1 MQSHPVRGEL
11 EVAAAAALPASILP
25 LPHNHRQDLLQEVML
40 ACLCV
45 QWTLGELAC
54 YTYSLVSVPLY
65 DTLGTEAIVYIIEKG
80 RAAGLDIWPAL

>member
-1 MQSHPVRGEL
+1 M
-11 EVAAAAALPASILP
+11 EVAAAGALLASIL
-25 LPHNHRQDLLQEVML
+25 LLHHRKHLLQEVML

-80 RAAGLDIWPAL
+80 RAVGLHSRPAL

>member
-1 MQSHPVRGEL
+1 M
-11 EVAAAAALPASILP
+11 EVATAGVLPASILLLHHDHRKD
-25 LPHNHRQDLLQEVML
+25 LPQDVML

-80 RAAGLDIWPAL
+80 RAAGLHSQPAL

>member
-1 MQSHPVRGEL
+1 MK
-11 EVAAAAALPASILP
+11 
-25 LPHNHRQDLLQEVML
+25 DLLQVVML
-40 ACLCV
+40 TCLCV

-80 RAAGLDIWPAL
+80 RAAGLHSRPTV